1 MFIRSERLFL
11 RPAWPEDLAELT
23 GRIDDWAVV
32 RQLEFPAQSA
42 PVPVVQAQVR
52 RFPQFVMTLPGRD
65 GSRLIGCVGL
75 LCGAHGA
82 ELAYWLAPEYW
93 RLGYATEA
101 GRAVLSLARTLG
113 HRWIT
118 AIHFADNAASSR
130 VLSKLGFNATGETY
144 RRLCP
149 ARGVLA
155 KSLVHRR
162 DLGEMTDCGG
172 IGSNRARYAA

>member
-1 MFIRSERLFL
+1 MFIRSDRLFL
-11 RPAWPEDLAELT
+11 RPGWSEDGAELR
-23 GRIDDWAVV
+23 GRIDDWTVV

-42 PVPVVQAQVR
+42 PAPGAPSVR
-52 RFPQFVMTLPGRD
+52 RFPQFVMTLPKSD
-65 GSRLIGCVGL
+65 GPIEGGARLIGCIGL

-82 ELAYWLAPEYW
+82 ELAYWLAPAYW

-101 GRAVLSLARTLG
+101 GRAVLGLARTLG

-118 AIHFADNAASSR
+118 AIHFADNPASSR
-130 VLSKLGFNATGETY
+130 VLNKLGFYATGETC

-155 KSLVHRR
+155 ESLIHRR
-162 DLGEMTDCGG
+162 DLGEPGDAGG
-172 IGSNRARYAA
+172 YARYAA